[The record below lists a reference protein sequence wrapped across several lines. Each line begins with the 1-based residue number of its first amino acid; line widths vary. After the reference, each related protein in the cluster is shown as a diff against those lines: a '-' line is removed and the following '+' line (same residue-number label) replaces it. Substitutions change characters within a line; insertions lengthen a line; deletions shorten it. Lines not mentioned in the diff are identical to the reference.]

1 MQAKSDLGTQASDA
15 RLHYVAHS
23 GERGAWSPSL
33 ELGQWIQVDLGN
45 ITMVTKIAT
54 QGRQGA
60 HEWVTEYKVSYSL
73 DGGYYKFHQQTSNNS
88 FDQVFQGNTDDNSV
102 VINTFNPPIV
112 ARFIRLHPGYFY
124 GLTSLRMELYGCHS
138 GFPTPKP
145 PVCEAGLGLESSK
158 IPDFSIT
165 ASSGNASNGRLHFFP
180 KFGQK
185 GGWVADDIIASTWFQ
200 VDFGSWTKVTRIST
214 QGRQDADEW
223 VTKYRVSYSF
233 DGVFFRYYKE
243 NGENIKIFDG
253 NIDQYTVMSH
263 KLKNPIITR
272 YIRISPMVDG
282 YRRWISLRADFY
294 GCKSGFSIPQI
305 PGCRTPLGME
315 NGQISNESLTAS
327 SQLSPTS
334 GPENARLNLN
344 GAWSTLEFDH
354 HQWLQVNFGA
364 ETRVTGIS
372 TQGDPSVYVWV
383 KSYTLKYSN
392 DGSNFRHYQ
401 PELNTKTFSG
411 NSDSNNV
418 VTHELIPPI
427 RAQYLRVIPE
437 SWHGYIALRLEFY
450 GCLAILAENGGYSQ
464 WSAWTLCSV
473 TCGVGRRSRYRSCT
487 NPSPGPFGNDC
498 SDLGSENQTVQCNSG
513 VECLKLENNNK
524 TADCESGED
533 CNHLRNNNQTARC
546 NSTDCKESF
555 RPTKT
560 KSGSNHTIA
569 YVSISVGI
577 LVTIV
582 LLIGIL
588 KYILFSRKRSS
599 SHQEF
604 KYHAFIIYSQED
616 SNWVTGKLLP
626 FLEEKH
632 HLKCCIHYRDFTP
645 GKPFQECMAES
656 VYNSHKIIAVLS
668 SNFVKSNYC
677 SYELNIAK
685 YRLLNKRDDSL
696 IIIRIDKEDCRKL
709 PRELRKRN
717 FIDYSN
723 SLERPL
729 WESKLLR
736 FLNVQDDSK
745 NQGTT
750 EVQSDCNNTD
760 NHVSLICNENTSRN
774 GSYIS
779 QRVTQIDDVEM
790 HITEQETVL

>member
-1 MQAKSDLGTQASDA
+1 
-15 RLHYVAHS
+15 
-23 GERGAWSPSL
+23 
-33 ELGQWIQVDLGN
+33 
-45 ITMVTKIAT
+45 MVTKIAT

-60 HEWVTEYKVSYSL
+60 NEWVTEYKVSYSL

-102 VINTFNPPIV
+102 VINTFNPPIA

-158 IPDFSIT
+158 IPNFSIK

-185 GGWVADDIIASTWFQ
+185 GGWVAEDIIASTWFQ

-214 QGRQDADEW
+214 QGRQDADQW

-233 DGVFFRYYKE
+233 DGVFFRYYKK
-243 NGENIKIFDG
+243 NGGDIKIFDG
-253 NIDQYTVMSH
+253 NADQYTVVSH

-272 YIRISPMVDG
+272 YIRINPMVDG
-282 YRRWISLRADFY
+282 YRRWISLRTDFY
-294 GCKSGFSIPQI
+294 GCKSGFPIPQI

-315 NGQISNESLTAS
+315 NGQISNESLTAT
-327 SQLSPTS
+327 SQLNPIS
-334 GPENARLNLN
+334 GPENARLNFN
-344 GAWSTLEFDH
+344 RAWSPEQFDH

-372 TQGDPSVYVWV
+372 TQGDPIVYVWV

-392 DGSNFRHYQ
+392 DGLNFQHYQ
-401 PELNTKTFSG
+401 PELYTKTFSG
-411 NSDSNNV
+411 NSDNNV

-427 RAQYLRVIPE
+427 RAQYIRVIPE
-437 SWHGYIALRLEFY
+437 SWHVFIALRLEFY

-473 TCGVGRRSRYRSCT
+473 TCGVGRRSRDRSCT

-498 SDLGSENQTVQCNSG
+498 TDLGSENQTVQCNSG

-533 CNHLRNNNQTARC
+533 CNHLGNNNQTAKC

-555 RPTKT
+555 KPTET

-588 KYILFSRKRSS
+588 KYILFWRKRFSS
-599 SHQEF
+599 PQEF

-616 SNWVTGKLLP
+616 SNWLTGKLLP

-632 HLKCCIHYRDFTP
+632 RLKCCIHYRDFTP

-668 SNFVKSNYC
+668 SNFLKSNYC

-760 NHVSLICNENTSRN
+760 NHVSIICNGNTSRN

-779 QRVTQIDDVEM
+779 QRITQIDDVEM
-790 HITEQETVL
+790 HITEQETAL